1 MFLDYHQKAIELLGV
16 TPRISQSQVALVNSF
31 EEKYKIKVP
40 ASLRECYSLENSVN
54 LLEKILGPHISIDLK
69 SAPRIQADCGYLI
82 NGSDPFLVMIE
93 NQAVFFMAVKFS
105 EGEDPPVYMR
115 YNEPGESWILHANSF
130 SDWINALSWD
140 YTVLSK
146 LSLSQ
151 SIEIVVSASPEI
163 HEKLLEFQV
172 AAPETYVCNM
182 YFRGDKFAR
191 MKKGNE
197 HLLVIYNDNNT

>member
-1 MFLDYHQKAIELLGV
+1 MLLHYHQKSIELLGA
-16 TPRISQSQVALVNSF
+16 TARISRSQVALVSSF
-31 EEKYKIKVP
+31 EEKYNIKVP
-40 ASLRECYSLENSVN
+40 ASLREWYSLENSVN
-54 LLEKILGPHISIDLK
+54 LLEKILGPHMGIDLK
-69 SAPRIQADCGYLI
+69 NAPKIQAECGYLI

-93 NQAVFFMAVKFS
+93 NQAVLFMAVKFN

-115 YNEPGESWILHANSF
+115 YNEPGETWVLHANSF

-140 YTVLSK
+140 YTILSK

-151 SIEIVVSASPEI
+151 FNEIVVSSTPEI

-197 HLLVIYNDNNT
+197 DLLVIYENSSA